1 MQPFLLF
8 TIIRLFLYIYS
19 LYFCLY
25 FVFSFV
31 FYLFFYTF
39 VCSLLTLCLF
49 TLCLCTCEPVK
60 TILIVSLPTCHSL
73 HTSTLQHLINRI
85 SNCVTQLKLDTGEKL
100 SSSIFCCLSVSQSV
114 SEASVSPDQIS
125 TFSNIYR
132 HTSTLLT
139 QYNI

>member
-85 SNCVTQLKLDTGEKL
+85 SNFDIFLVLGRAGPDFVGLTSLSIYSITFWNLDRARRDFVGL
-100 SSSIFCCLSVSQSV
+100 
-114 SEASVSPDQIS
+114 
-125 TFSNIYR
+125 
-132 HTSTLLT
+132 TSF
-139 QYNI
+139 